1 MIFEDFYKQGLKIM
15 HFDEKMNEISPENQT
30 RYQLSMIFA
39 NFLSWTGSGFQGP
52 GGTPQPQLELSTP
65 PGHLE
70 NLVLL

>member
-39 NFLSWTGSGFQGP
+39 NFLS
-52 GGTPQPQLELSTP
+52 
-65 PGHLE
+65 
-70 NLVLL
+70 